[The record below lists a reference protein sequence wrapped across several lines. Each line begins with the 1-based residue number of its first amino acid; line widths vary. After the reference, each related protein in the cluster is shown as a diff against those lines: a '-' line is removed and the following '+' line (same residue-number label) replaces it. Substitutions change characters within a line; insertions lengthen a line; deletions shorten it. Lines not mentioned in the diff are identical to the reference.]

1 MSSPNDS
8 HEQQSRLENLAQKIA
23 PGLAVSPAV
32 LASPQMAQIRQLLTR
47 LAGAAQTGTTVVFAG
62 TDNDAKMAA
71 AATLANELRLG
82 LYRIDLAAVVSK
94 YIGETEKNLDTIF
107 NSAEASS
114 AILFFD
120 EADALFG
127 KRSEVKDAHDRF
139 ANIEVSFLLQRIE
152 QSHVIAILATNSAA
166 AWPPDWLRHVR
177 STLYF
182 PPNPVATP
190 LPKQAK

>member
-1 MSSPNDS
+1 MSSPSGNPKQLTRF
-8 HEQQSRLENLAQKIA
+8 EKLAQKIA
-23 PGLAVSPAV
+23 PGLTASPAV
-32 LASPQMAQIRQLLTR
+32 LASPQMAQVRQLLTR
-47 LAGAAQTGTTVVFAG
+47 LSGTPPMGATILFAG
-62 TDNDAKMAA
+62 TDKDAKIAA

-94 YIGETEKNLDTIF
+94 YIGETEKNLNTIF

-152 QSHVIAILATNSAA
+152 QSHVIAILATNTTPT
-166 AWPPDWLRHVR
+166 WPPDWLRHVH

-182 PPNPVATP
+182 PPNP
-190 LPKQAK
+190 